1 MNGGLHTK
9 RLTDEQLSFKSPRA
23 ATIKIRYAPSK
34 SVSVVA
40 DTQTHPAHYCH
51 TLAFPTRHGFVRR
64 FVSSLKFG
72 FTIVLW
78 TTWFTL
84 KAQVIPDLVTGDNY
98 RPYLTEDQKRQEIF
112 KAPKSKTSQ
121 ELYPDLYKYQNQ
133 NQDNLDKLIKQGLI
147 PDPNATFQNQAK
159 IGFNSTAT
167 PTAQQ
172 TTYGIPKGV
181 YEPGLTI
188 QQRNQMMIE
197 ADMAAYETQKRQQE
211 QLVSQALNEFGP
223 TINYNLGVHSKGVDR
238 FIKAFSE
245 LQGMLNGTQKIDF
258 LKAVYLVESS
268 HDVSLTWEEFN
279 KMFQSN
285 LQIIMQLMKQDKLS
299 PTDNL
304 SKIMATYKFMAD
316 TTSVYMAAKEKNVV
330 SKPMLYDFE
339 DFAGKQDITKVFV
352 SKLLRTGTGQCM
364 SLPMLYYLF
373 AKALGAEV
381 NLAFAPQHSYIMFKD
396 KENVWQN
403 IELTGRIFTTNDF
416 NWQSGFIK
424 MEQVKSGIYM
434 RPISEKETIAHLLTT
449 LAITY
454 ARTFGTDDRVL
465 EMALVAN
472 EHAPNDITSNMIMTG
487 YANEL
492 WKNVQRQYQVY
503 NLPVVQLTND
513 ERAQEIKQ
521 TRDNLLNHLY
531 KDLGWS
537 KIPDAAYKQWLDGV
551 NELALKRQHIVRR
564 RQLEQQLN
572 R

>member
-1 MNGGLHTK
+1 M
-9 RLTDEQLSFKSPRA
+9 
-23 ATIKIRYAPSK
+23 KIRYAPSK

-40 DTQTHPAHYCH
+40 DTQTHRSHYCH
-51 TLAFPTRHGFVRR
+51 TLASPTRTGFEER
-64 FVSSLKFG
+64 FVTTLKITL
-72 FTIVLW
+72 TITLW
-78 TTWFTL
+78 TICISL

-98 RPYLTEDQKRQEIF
+98 RPYLTEEQKRQEIF

-133 NQDNLDKLIKQGLI
+133 NQDNLDRLIRQGLI
-147 PDPNATFQNQAK
+147 PDPNATFKNQAK
-159 IGFNSTAT
+159 IGFNGSTT
-167 PTAQQ
+167 MTAQQ
-172 TTYGIPKGV
+172 TNYGIPKGA

-197 ADMAAYETQKRQQE
+197 ADMANYEAQKKQQE
-211 QLVSQALNEFGP
+211 QLVNQAIKEFGP
-223 TINYNLGVHSKGVDR
+223 TINYSLGAHSKGVDR
-238 FIKAFSE
+238 FVKAFSE

-258 LKAVYLVESS
+258 LKATWLVESS
-268 HDVSLTWEEFN
+268 YDISLTWEEFN
-279 KMFQSN
+279 KMFRDN
-285 LQIIMQLMKQDKLS
+285 LQLIMQLMKQDKLS

-339 DFAGKQDITKVFV
+339 DYAGKEDITKVFV

-396 KENVWQN
+396 KVGVWQN

-424 MEQVKSGIYM
+424 MEQVKSGMYM

-465 EMALVAN
+465 EMALTAN
-472 EHAPNDITSNMIMTG
+472 EYAPNDVTSNMIMTG

-503 NLPVVQLTND
+503 NLPADQLTND
-513 ERAQEIKQ
+513 EKAQAIKQ
-521 TRDNLLNHLY
+521 TRDKLLNHLY
-531 KDLGWS
+531 KELGWS
-537 KIPDAAYKQWLDGV
+537 KIPDAAYKKWLDGV
-551 NELALKRQHIVRR
+551 NELAIKRQHIVRR

>member
-1 MNGGLHTK
+1 
-9 RLTDEQLSFKSPRA
+9 
-23 ATIKIRYAPSK
+23 
-34 SVSVVA
+34 
-40 DTQTHPAHYCH
+40 
-51 TLAFPTRHGFVRR
+51 
-64 FVSSLKFG
+64 
-72 FTIVLW
+72 
-78 TTWFTL
+78 
-84 KAQVIPDLVTGDNY
+84 
-98 RPYLTEDQKRQEIF
+98 
-112 KAPKSKTSQ
+112 
-121 ELYPDLYKYQNQ
+121 
-133 NQDNLDKLIKQGLI
+133 
-147 PDPNATFQNQAK
+147 
-159 IGFNSTAT
+159 
-167 PTAQQ
+167 
-172 TTYGIPKGV
+172 
-181 YEPGLTI
+181 
-188 QQRNQMMIE
+188 
-197 ADMAAYETQKRQQE
+197 
-211 QLVSQALNEFGP
+211 
-223 TINYNLGVHSKGVDR
+223 
-238 FIKAFSE
+238 
-245 LQGMLNGTQKIDF
+245 MLNGTQKIDF

>member
-1 MNGGLHTK
+1 MNGGLNTK
-9 RLTDEQLSFKSPRA
+9 RQTDEQLSFKSPRA
-23 ATIKIRYAPSK
+23 TMKIRYAPSK

-40 DTQTHPAHYCH
+40 DTQTHRSHYCH
-51 TLAFPTRHGFVRR
+51 TLASPTRTGFEER
-64 FVSSLKFG
+64 FVTTFKIRL
-72 FTIVLW
+72 TIALL
-78 TTWFTL
+78 TICFSL

-121 ELYPDLYKYQNQ
+121 EIYPDLYKYQNQ

-147 PDPNATFQNQAK
+147 PDPNATFKNQAK
-159 IGFNSTAT
+159 IGLSSSTAT
-167 PTAQQ
+167 TTQQ
-172 TTYGIPKGV
+172 TNHGIPKGA
-181 YEPGLTI
+181 YEPGLSI

-197 ADMAAYETQKRQQE
+197 ADMAAYEVQKKKQQ
-211 QLVSQALNEFGP
+211 QLVNQAFNEFGP
-223 TINYNLGVHSKGVDR
+223 TINYNLGVHSNGVDR
-238 FIKAFSE
+238 FVKAYSE
-245 LQGMLNGTQKIDF
+245 LEGMLKGTQKIDF

-268 HDVSLTWEEFN
+268 YDVSLTWGEFS
-279 KMFQSN
+279 KMFQNN

-304 SKIMATYKFMAD
+304 SKIMSIYKFMAD
-316 TTSVYMAAKEKNVV
+316 TTSVYMAAREKNIV

-339 DFAGKQDITKVFV
+339 DYAGKEDISKVFV

-373 AKALGAEV
+373 AKALGAEAH
-381 NLAFAPQHSYIMFKD
+381 LAFAPQHSNIMFKD
-396 KENVWQN
+396 NEGVWQN

-424 MEQVKSGIYM
+424 MEQVKSGIYL
-434 RPISEKETIAHLLTT
+434 RPISDKETIAHLLST

-465 EMALVAN
+465 EMALTAN
-472 EHAPNDITSNMIMTG
+472 EHAPNDITSNMILAG
-487 YANEL
+487 YTNEL
-492 WKNVQRQYQVY
+492 WKNVVRQYQVY
-503 NLPVVQLTND
+503 NLPEVQFTND
-513 ERAQEIKQ
+513 EKAQAIKQ
-521 TRDNLLNHLY
+521 TRDKLLNHLY

-537 KIPDAAYKQWLDGV
+537 KIPDAAYKKWLDGV
-551 NELALKRQHIVRR
+551 NELAIKRQHIVRR

-572 R
+572 K

>member
-1 MNGGLHTK
+1 MNGGLHKK
-9 RLTDEQLSFKSPRA
+9 RLTKEQLSFKSPRA
-23 ATIKIRYAPSK
+23 ATMNIRYAPSK

-40 DTQTHPAHYCH
+40 DTQTHCSHYCH
-51 TLAFPTRHGFVRR
+51 TLAFPTRKGFERR
-64 FVSSLKFG
+64 FVPSLKFSL
-72 FTIVLW
+72 TIVLW
-78 TTWFTL
+78 TIWFSS

-98 RPYLTEDQKRQEIF
+98 RPYLTEEQKRQEIF

-133 NQDNLDKLIKQGLI
+133 NQDHLDKLIKQGLI
-147 PDPNATFQNQAK
+147 PDPNDAFKNQAQV
-159 IGFNSTAT
+159 GFNKTTNPTAT
-167 PTAQQ
+167 N
-172 TTYGIPKGV
+172 YGIPKGA
-181 YEPGLTI
+181 YEPGLSI

-197 ADMAAYETQKRQQE
+197 VDMAAYETQKKQQE
-211 QLVSQALNEFGP
+211 QLVNQAINEFGP
-223 TINYNLGVHSKGVDR
+223 TINYNLGVHSNGVDR
-238 FIKAFSE
+238 FVKAFSE
-245 LQGMLNGTQKIDF
+245 LKGMLNGTQKIDF

-268 HDVSLTWEEFN
+268 YDISLTWEEFN
-279 KMFQSN
+279 KMFQDN
-285 LQIIMQLMKQDKLS
+285 LQLIMQLIKQDKLL

-316 TTSVYMAAKEKNVV
+316 TTSVYVAAKEKNVV

-339 DFAGKQDITKVFV
+339 DYAGKEDITKVFV

-396 KENVWQN
+396 NLGVWQN

-434 RPISEKETIAHLLTT
+434 KPISEKETIAHLLTT

-465 EMALVAN
+465 EMALTAN

-492 WKNVQRQYQVY
+492 WKNVVRQYQVY
-503 NLPVVQLTND
+503 NLPEAQFTND
-513 ERAQEIKQ
+513 EKAQAIKQ
-521 TRDNLLNHLY
+521 TRDKLLSHLY

-537 KIPDAAYKQWLDGV
+537 KIPDAAYKKWLDGV
-551 NELALKRQHIVRR
+551 NELAIKRQHIVRR